1 MNTGKQTVEW
11 LFNEQLKVDEE
22 WAVRTHNAF
31 RWWADKNAQTVEVI
45 GQEVGPDGDIGYIV
59 SVRTELLRSV
69 DLNDCTLATA
79 LKHFDLDQ
87 VYMRPVVREFLERI
101 PKQ

>member
-1 MNTGKQTVEW
+1 MGRSNPQRLSVVGRQE
-11 LFNEQLKVDEE
+11 
-22 WAVRTHNAF
+22 RT
-31 RWWADKNAQTVEVI
+31 DSQVI

-87 VYMRPVVREFLERI
+87 VYMRPAVREFLERI